1 MTADLLYSDTEE
13 ALRSS
18 LRGLLAD
25 VCPADRV
32 RAVYDGDVDAPREIW
47 AALATAMDLPGIGIP
62 EDLGGGGA
70 GLREVAVVMEE
81 LGRSVAPVPFL
92 TSSVMSAQALL
103 AARADGYVR
112 RLADGSDV
120 AAVAIPFGDRPGADL
135 PAVTGTSL
143 SGTAPAVAGA
153 DLATLLV
160 VPALR
165 EGALVLAVVA
175 RADTDVTSRVSL
187 DMTRPISDLSWRAAP
202 VDVVAAGDAADA
214 AMRAALLSGGAML
227 ASEQVGV
234 AEWCLATTVE
244 YVRQR
249 TQFGRPI
256 GSFQAL
262 KHRLARLWIDV
273 SAARAAARHAAVV
286 LDSDDGAA
294 AVSLARAFVS
304 PVAVRAAEECV
315 QMHGGIG
322 MTWEHSA
329 HLALKRAKADS
340 LALGTAA
347 AHRARLVEV
356 ALGS

>member
-18 LRGLLAD
+18 LRALLAD
-25 VCPADRV
+25 TCPADRV
-32 RAVYDGDVDAPREIW
+32 RAVYDGDARAAEEIW
-47 AALATAMDLPGIGIP
+47 VALTTGMDLPGIGIP

-81 LGRSVAPVPFL
+81 LGRFIAPVPFL

-103 AARADGYVR
+103 AVGADGYVR

-135 PAVTGTSL
+135 PVVTGTSL
-143 SGTAPAVAGA
+143 SGAAPAVAGA

-165 EGALVLAVVA
+165 DDVLVLAVVA
-175 RADTDVTSRVSL
+175 RADTDVSPRISL
-187 DMTRPISDLSWRAAP
+187 DMTRPISDLAWRVAP
-202 VDVVAAGDAADA
+202 ADVIAVGDAADA

-234 AEWCLATTVE
+234 AEWCLTTTVE

-286 LDSDDGAA
+286 LGTDEGAQ
-294 AVSLARAFVS
+294 AVSLARAFCS

-322 MTWEHSA
+322 MTWEHPA

-347 AHRARLVEV
+347 AHRARLAEV
-356 ALGS
+356 ARSG